1 MTASDAIRPASREGW
16 MARGGIAMLASIS
29 VSSCRE
35 PAASTSAGKSLVE
48 SRCVS
53 CHDFRRVTRGG
64 GDLAGWRNT
73 VAMMVN
79 VGARLT
85 PAEAD
90 EVSRYLAA
98 AYPEKPKPQA
108 VVITGPVRV
117 SFQEWLVP
125 TPGSRPHDP
134 LATPDGM
141 VWYSGQMANVLGR
154 LDPHSGVIKEFRLPA
169 GSGPHGLVADP
180 KGNIWF
186 TANFAGY
193 IGRLDPTTGQV
204 TRYPMP
210 DPAAR
215 DPHTL
220 AFDRQG
226 VIWFTVQNGDMVG
239 RLAPASGHIRLLRVP
254 TPKANPYG
262 LAIDSKGTPFFDEFG
277 APKIGR
283 IDPKALAIREYLL
296 PHADSRPRR
305 IAVTAD
311 DAVWYTDYGRGYLG
325 RLDPETGATREWA
338 SPGGPESRPYAIAV
352 LDSAIWYVESNT
364 RPNALVRFDPAT
376 ARFQTWTIPAGGGV
390 VRNMVTADGRL
401 ALAES
406 GVNRIAL
413 VRIGRR

>member
-1 MTASDAIRPASREGW
+1 
-16 MARGGIAMLASIS
+16 
-29 VSSCRE
+29 
-35 PAASTSAGKSLVE
+35 
-48 SRCVS
+48 
-53 CHDFRRVTRGG
+53 
-64 GDLAGWRNT
+64 
-73 VAMMVN
+73 
-79 VGARLT
+79 
-85 PAEAD
+85 
-90 EVSRYLAA
+90 
-98 AYPEKPKPQA
+98 
-108 VVITGPVRV
+108 
-117 SFQEWLVP
+117 
-125 TPGSRPHDP
+125 
-134 LATPDGM
+134 
-141 VWYSGQMANVLGR
+141 
-154 LDPHSGVIKEFRLPA
+154 
-169 GSGPHGLVADP
+169 
-180 KGNIWF
+180 
-186 TANFAGY
+186 
-193 IGRLDPTTGQV
+193 
-204 TRYPMP
+204 
-210 DPAAR
+210 
-215 DPHTL
+215 L
-220 AFDRQG
+220 AFDRQV

-413 VRIGRR
+413 VSIGRR